1 MAHKRASRPEE
12 KAPHR
17 NAEGQPNEG
26 QHLEGHEG
34 EGQPAG
40 GQQPDAMQRA
50 EEMVDWLGQRVG
62 HYTSVAGYYLLRAA
76 SRAREEAEDIWAEA
90 QTIRRGR
97 QQP

>member
-17 NAEGQPNEG
+17 NAEGQQNEE
-26 QHLEGHEG
+26 QHIEGHQG
-34 EGQPAG
+34 EGPPEEGRQA
-40 GQQPDAMQRA
+40 DAMRRA

-62 HYTSVAGYYLLRAA
+62 HYTSVAGYYALWLA
-76 SRAREEAEDIWAEA
+76 SRAREEAEDIWGEA
-90 QTIRRGR
+90 QAIRRGR

>member
-12 KAPHR
+12 KAPDR
-17 NAEGQPNEG
+17 NAEEQQNEG
-26 QHLEGHEG
+26 QPEEARQAD
-34 EGQPAG
+34 GQS
-40 GQQPDAMQRA
+40 DVMQRA

-62 HYTSVAGYYLLRAA
+62 HYTSVAGYYALWLA

>member
-1 MAHKRASRPEE
+1 MAHKRASRSAE
-12 KAPHR
+12 KAPNR
-17 NAEGQPNEG
+17 DAEEQQNEG
-26 QHLEGHEG
+26 QHLEGHEA

-40 GQQPDAMQRA
+40 GQPPDAMQRA

-62 HYTSVAGYYLLRAA
+62 HYTSVAGYYLLWMA

-97 QQP
+97 QSP